1 MDHQDLTLTAAAR
14 HANAYKIQFW
24 KEKMT
29 ILVTGGAG
37 FIGANFVLDWVANTD
52 EKIVNL
58 DKLTYAG
65 NLESLAPLKNKPQHV
80 FVQGDIGD
88 SALLPQLLAEHQP
101 RAILNFAAESHVDRS
116 IHGPG
121 EFIETN
127 IVGTFRLLESVRGY
141 WQSLEANAQSSF
153 RFLHVST
160 DEVYGSLA
168 PQDPAFTEQHP
179 YEPNSPYSAS
189 KAASDHLV
197 RAWHHTYGLP
207 VLTTNCSNNY
217 GPLHF
222 PEKLIPL
229 MIVNALAG
237 KPLPVY
243 GDGMQVRDWL
253 YVKDHCSA
261 IRRVLEGGQLGET
274 YNVGGW
280 NEKPNIEIVKTVCA
294 LLDELRP
301 RADGASYAKQI
312 TYVKDRPGHDRRYAI
327 DARKLEKELGWRP
340 AETFET
346 GIRKTVAWYLENTE
360 WVAHVQ
366 SGAYREWVS
375 KQYTA

>member
-1 MDHQDLTLTAAAR
+1 M
-14 HANAYKIQFW
+14 
-24 KEKMT
+24 

-37 FIGANFVLDWVANTD
+37 FIVANFVLDWLAQSD
-52 EKIVNL
+52 EPVLNL

-65 NLESLAPLKNKPQHV
+65 NLENLSPLAGDPRHV

-88 SALLPQLLAEHQP
+88 SALVAGLLAQYQP
-101 RAILNFAAESHVDRS
+101 RAVLNFAAESHVDRS
-116 IHGPG
+116 IHGP
-121 EFIETN
+121 EDFIQTN
-127 IVGTFRLLESVRGY
+127 VVGTMRLLQAVRSY
-141 WQSLEANAQSSF
+141 WQTLDDAPRTAF

-168 PQDPAFTEQHP
+168 PKDAAFTEVNKL
-179 YEPNSPYSAS
+179 EPNSPYSAS

-229 MIVNALAG
+229 LIVHALAG

-243 GDGMQVRDWL
+243 GDGLQVRDWL

-261 IRRVLEGGQLGET
+261 IRRVLEAGQVGQL

-280 NEKPNIEIVKTVCA
+280 NEKPNIEIVHTVCS

-301 RADGASYAKQI
+301 KADGTAYQIQI
-312 TYVKDRPGHDRRYAI
+312 THVQDRPGHDRRYAI
-327 DARKLEKELGWRP
+327 DASKIERELGWRP
-340 AETFET
+340 SETFES
-346 GIRKTVAWYLENTE
+346 GIRKTVQWYLDNPE

-366 SGAYREWVS
+366 SGAYREWVQT
-375 KQYTA
+375 QYAGQPAPSPAAVYP

>member
-1 MDHQDLTLTAAAR
+1 
-14 HANAYKIQFW
+14 
-24 KEKMT
+24 MT

-37 FIGANFVLDWVANTD
+37 FIGGNFVLDWVAGH
-52 EKIVNL
+52 EEPVVNL

-65 NLESLAPLKNKPQHV
+65 NLETLATLKDNPRHI

-88 SALLPQLLAEHQP
+88 RELVERLLAEHRP
-101 RAILNFAAESHVDRS
+101 RAVVNFAAESHVDRS
-116 IHGPG
+116 IHGP
-121 EFIETN
+121 EDFIQTN
-127 IVGTFRLLESVRGY
+127 IVGTFHLLESVRAYFGGLGAAE
-141 WQSLEANAQSSF
+141 QAAF
-153 RFLHVST
+153 RLLHVST
-160 DEVYGSLA
+160 DEVYGTLESTA
-168 PQDPAFTEQHP
+168 PAFTERHR

-197 RAWHHTYGLP
+197 RAYHHTYGLP

-217 GPLHF
+217 GPYHF

-243 GDGMQVRDWL
+243 GDGMQIRDWL

-261 IRRVLEGGQLGET
+261 IRRVLEAGQVGET

-280 NEKPNIEIVKTVCA
+280 NEKANIDIVHIVCD
-294 LLDELRP
+294 LLDGLRP
-301 RADGASYAKQI
+301 RADGQSYRTQI
-312 TYVKDRPGHDRRYAI
+312 THVTDRPGHDRRYAI
-327 DARKLEKELGWRP
+327 DARKIERELGWKP

-346 GIRKTVAWYLENTE
+346 GIAKTVQWYLDHPQWVEN
-360 WVAHVQ
+360 VQ
-366 SGAYREWVS
+366 SGAYREWVNL
-375 KQYTA
+375 QYHQ

>member
-1 MDHQDLTLTAAAR
+1 M
-14 HANAYKIQFW
+14 
-24 KEKMT
+24 

-37 FIGANFVLDWVANTD
+37 FIGANFVLDWLAEGD
-52 EKIVNL
+52 EPVVNL

-65 NLESLAPLKNKPQHV
+65 NRENLAALEGDARQV

-88 SALLPQLLAEHQP
+88 TALVERLLAQHRP
-101 RAILNFAAESHVDRS
+101 CAVLNFAAESHVDRS

-121 EFIETN
+121 DFIQTN
-127 IVGTFRLLESVRGY
+127 VVGTFRLLEAVRAY
-141 WQSLEANAQSSF
+141 WEALPAGEREAF

-168 PQDPAFTEQHP
+168 PADPAFTETHR

-217 GPLHF
+217 GPYQF

-229 MIVNALAG
+229 MIARALAG
-237 KPLPVY
+237 DPLPVY
-243 GDGMQVRDWL
+243 GDGRNVRDWL
-253 YVKDHCSA
+253 YVGDHCSA
-261 IRRVLEGGQLGET
+261 IRGVLERGRVGEV
-274 YNVGGW
+274 YNVGGDA
-280 NEKPNIEIVKTVCA
+280 ERENIAVVKTICA
-294 LLDELRP
+294 LLDARRP
-301 RADGASYAKQI
+301 LADGRARESLI

-327 DARKLEKELGWRP
+327 DAGKLKSELGWAP
-340 AETFET
+340 SVSFEA
-346 GIRKTVAWYLENTE
+346 GIARTVDWYLAHQD
-360 WVAHVQ
+360 WVRRVLDG
-366 SGAYREWVS
+366 SYRPERIGGA
-375 KQYTA
+375 A